1 MKPIRILVDS
11 FADEDSL
18 NAQMTNAREIMS
30 RLNANRFQISTFMV
44 GQPDARLAQ
53 RESTRLIQLPQRRQT
68 VGILSEFV
76 RGKHDL
82 LFYLKPS
89 PAARI
94 YLKLRWKWFD
104 KQTAIGSAASK
115 SD

>member
-1 MKPIRILVDS
+1 MKPISILVDS

-18 NAQMTNAREIMS
+18 NAQLTNAREIMS
-30 RLNANRFQISTFMV
+30 RLNANRFHVSTFMV
-44 GQPDARLAQ
+44 GKPDTRLAQ
-53 RESTRLIQLPQRRQT
+53 RESTRLIQLLQRRQT
-68 VGILSEFV
+68 LVILKEFI

-94 YLKLRWKWFD
+94 YMKLRRKWFD
-104 KQTAIGSAASK
+104 KRI
-115 SD
+115 